1 MALINFES
9 EQQIFD
15 IVAEHLL
22 KQMNKSEKKCSSG
35 NMLCLYRSPEG
46 LKCAVGALIP
56 DSLYKEEF
64 DDQGAENGLDIG
76 GMIIDYDLFDE
87 KYRTIL
93 EELQKIHDNYAVE
106 DWKRSLYFHAK
117 RNNLEWKFGEVELE

>member
-9 EQQIFD
+9 EQEIFD
-15 IVAEHLL
+15 IVVKHLL

-35 NMLCLYRSPEG
+35 HMLCLYRSPEG

-64 DDQGAENGLDIG
+64 DDQGYENGLDIE
-76 GMIIDYDLFDE
+76 GMIIDYDLFDK
-87 KYRTIL
+87 KYENFL
-93 EELQKIHDNYAVE
+93 KKLQNIHDNCNVE
-106 DWKRSLYFHAK
+106 QWRAELSDLADEYD
-117 RNNLEWKFGEVELE
+117 LEWKFGYE